1 MLDEH
6 ETEIARGY
14 RTYFAQ
20 IVMALIPFGVAY
32 YADTKWVVAA
42 GFAQLLWFVIAYD
55 GRLHDLCARLRR
67 TNIFLAEIRDVVEKQ
82 NEMALWKG

>member
-6 ETEIARGY
+6 ETEIACGY

-55 GRLHDLCARLRR
+55 AP
-67 TNIFLAEIRDVVEKQ
+67 
-82 NEMALWKG
+82 